1 MKTNLKNIICFSLL
15 LILLTN
21 CDINIPEDWEYG
33 DTVLRGI
40 VVDKADS
47 TPLDSMLFTLAYS
60 KIMQNTLYQELTPKT
75 DSTGTFHFDIY
86 CEKEY
91 VYKLYFDKDGYIPD
105 SPENLPYYPLII
117 DSGKD
122 NYFYIE
128 MIKRDSTKVYVK

>member
-1 MKTNLKNIICFSLL
+1 MKLSVKCRILFFLLVAIIVS
-15 LILLTN
+15 

-47 TPLDSMLFTLAYS
+47 TPLDSVLFTLAYS

-75 DSTGTFHFDIY
+75 DSTGTFRFDIY
-86 CEKEY
+86 CMQEYAYRLGLKKE
-91 VYKLYFDKDGYIPD
+91 GYSQGLGVTFPF
-105 SPENLPYYPLII
+105 SI

-122 NYFYIE
+122 NYFYME

>member
-1 MKTNLKNIICFSLL
+1 MKFKQMLISFSAVLF
-15 LILLTN
+15 LIFVS

-47 TPLDSMLFTLAYS
+47 TPLDSVLFTLAYS
-60 KIMQNTLYQELTPKT
+60 KIMQNNSYQELTPKT
-75 DSTGTFHFDIY
+75 DSTGIFRFDIY

-91 VYKLYFDKDGYIPD
+91 VYKLYLDKDGY
-105 SPENLPYYPLII
+105 SPNHLVIYPLFI